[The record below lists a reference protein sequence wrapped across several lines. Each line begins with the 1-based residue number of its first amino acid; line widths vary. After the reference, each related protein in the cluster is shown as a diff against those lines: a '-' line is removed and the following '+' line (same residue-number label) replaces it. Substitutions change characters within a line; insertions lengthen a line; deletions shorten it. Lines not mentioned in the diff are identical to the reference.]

1 MLNELTSMAL
11 QGPII
16 RINPFELHVETPQ
29 FYEELYTGSNKRR
42 NKYRWHNK
50 WAANDCSAW
59 STVDHDLHRLR
70 RGVMNPFFSKASVRR
85 LQPVIKERVD
95 KLMSRIKELEDTGTP
110 LTISLAY
117 VSLSSGVYMVSSGLF
132 SFLLSLPLL
141 TSMTKR

>member
-1 MLNELTSMAL
+1 
-11 QGPII
+11 
-16 RINPFELHVETPQ
+16 
-29 FYEELYTGSNKRR
+29 
-42 NKYRWHNK
+42 
-50 WAANDCSAW
+50 
-59 STVDHDLHRLR
+59 
-70 RGVMNPFFSKASVRR
+70 MNPFFSKASVRR